1 MEPELTPVKAT
12 QARCTRSS
20 PMKKKKRPNS
30 ETETTL
36 LKWVKKI
43 DLDLE
48 PKSQG
53 GGGGG
58 GEEKNLF

>member
-12 QARCTRSS
+12 QARSTRSS
-20 PMKKKKRPNS
+20 PMKKKCPSS

-36 LKWVKKI
+36 SKWVKKK

-53 GGGGG
+53 GGGGD